1 MEYKHAETYEL
12 RLVLTVVACVYT
24 HVVITCRC
32 GAMLATG
39 TRHFRRKNN
48 FSSQAAYAS
57 ILPRIVEISC
67 RMKFTAISSIKLIK
81 RCLTGIGQVL
91 YINYTGKF
99 TACGHLL
106 VD

>member
-1 MEYKHAETYEL
+1 MNQL
-12 RLVLTVVACVYT
+12 RSVVTVVACVYT

-99 TACGHLL
+99 TAYAVTC
-106 VD
+106 